1 MPLASRLGF
10 AASLAPLASALLR
23 PQVRSEA
30 NAVPFRNRTNPD
42 DLLRRFGSTSHSGE
56 LDDYDTWLDGHAADL
71 DARCTEC
78 VVVEP
83 EDEEQEMH
91 ALAEEKCSI
100 LVSGRGKAL
109 ENGAIVYLVTRPM
122 DLNRLKDSLPR
133 LWYYLLRHWQYDVKV
148 FVPGQSLREL
158 DPESFGTSPSIQH
171 VNDTLAQYSGLPV
184 DYNIEVV
191 PFDLEFPKVLADTN
205 GEWKQR
211 MNGCAQA
218 VSEAGSVSYMH
229 MNQFFTKVMYEH
241 PSLDKYRYYL
251 RIDADFAFMADL
263 ENDPFCMMAKTGR
276 KFMWQT
282 RKNIWVKECSHGLW
296 EWFQQYQQTHGLTV
310 QDPDIWNER
319 LAQQVYVGYAGMGDL
334 DFFRSEQVH
343 KLAEALNEDGR
354 IYLNRWSDQTYYP
367 LLFALFENHT
377 AVGDIG
383 FNFTEGSW
391 VHKGYIPPKVF
402 DPETGTVR

>member
-1 MPLASRLGF
+1 
-10 AASLAPLASALLR
+10 
-23 PQVRSEA
+23 
-30 NAVPFRNRTNPD
+30 
-42 DLLRRFGSTSHSGE
+42 
-56 LDDYDTWLDGHAADL
+56 
-71 DARCTEC
+71 
-78 VVVEP
+78 
-83 EDEEQEMH
+83 MH

-282 RKNIWVKECSHGLW
+282 RKEIMDPACSEGLW
-296 EWFQQYQQTHGLTV
+296 EWFSDYQKSHGLV
-310 QDPDIWNER
+310 PHDDLFWRPEGARVN
-319 LAQQVYVGYAGMGDL
+319 YVGYIGMGDL

-354 IYLNRWSDQTYYP
+354 IYLNRWSDQTYYV
-367 LLFALFENHT
+367 LLFALFEEHNV
-377 AVGDIG
+377 VGDIG
-383 FNFTEGSW
+383 FDW
-391 VHKGYIPPKVF
+391 PADAWCHKCAYDDDGRRVKGEE
-402 DPETGTVR
+402 DE

>member
-1 MPLASRLGF
+1 
-10 AASLAPLASALLR
+10 
-23 PQVRSEA
+23 
-30 NAVPFRNRTNPD
+30 
-42 DLLRRFGSTSHSGE
+42 
-56 LDDYDTWLDGHAADL
+56 
-71 DARCTEC
+71 
-78 VVVEP
+78 
-83 EDEEQEMH
+83 MH

-251 RIDADFAFMADL
+251 RIDADFNFRAGSDGTSIQA
-263 ENDPFCMMAKTGR
+263 DPFCVMARSGR

-282 RKNIWVKECSHGLW
+282 RREVMDKKCTEGLW
-296 EWFQQYQQTHGLTV
+296 EWFQQYQQAHGLTAGDDLFFSELGARV
-310 QDPDIWNER
+310 N
-319 LAQQVYVGYAGMGDL
+319 YVGYVGMGDL
-334 DFFRSEQVH
+334 DFFRSKPVRS
-343 KLAEALNEDGR
+343 LARALNEDGR
-354 IYLNRWSDQTYYP
+354 VYLNRWSDQTYYV
-367 LLFALFENHT
+367 LLLALFENHS
-377 AVGDIG
+377 AVGDLGFAWPKSDWCHKCKIG
-383 FNFTEGSW
+383 GR
-391 VHKGYIPPKVF
+391 F
-402 DPETGTVR
+402 DYLTGTIHKR